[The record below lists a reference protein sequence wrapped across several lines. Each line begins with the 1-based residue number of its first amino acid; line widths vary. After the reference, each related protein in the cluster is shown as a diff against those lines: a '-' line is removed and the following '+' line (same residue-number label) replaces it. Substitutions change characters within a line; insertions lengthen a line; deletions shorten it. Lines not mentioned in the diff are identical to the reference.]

1 MSIPFEDFL
10 SENEDEYDRWLHQA
24 ESRFD
29 DDLYEARI
37 ADAPFADPWLIP
49 AEATVADAVKMMQK
63 VRNGYL
69 LVGDLSDLQGVL
81 SERDILHKALA
92 SGRALDDL
100 RVRDLMTANPETI
113 GLQDRI
119 VTAIR
124 KMAEGRFRRLPIIDA
139 TGTVCGVLSVRNVLR
154 YLSEYFQDEIL
165 NAPPE
170 GTRIRPDL
178 YSG

>member
-1 MSIPFEDFL
+1 MSIPFEGFF
-10 SENEDEYDRWLHQA
+10 SENEDEYERWLHQA
-24 ESRFD
+24 DSSFD
-29 DDLYEARI
+29 DELYEARI
-37 ADAPFADPWLIP
+37 ADAPIADPWLIP
-49 AEATVADAVKMMQK
+49 AEATVTDAVKMMQK

-81 SERDILHKALA
+81 SERDILHKGLA
-92 SGRALDDL
+92 SGRSLDAL
-100 RVRDLMTANPETI
+100 RVRDLMTPDPETI

-124 KMAEGRFRRLPIIDA
+124 KMADGRFRRLPVVDP

-154 YLSEYFQDEIL
+154 YLSGRFQDEIL

-170 GTRIRPDL
+170 GTRIRADL